1 MSATTT
7 ETDHKVQLR
16 CELHTVLNLHVQE
29 LEASSI
35 FLTQLLLI
43 NNLFGFL
50 RRQMSLN
57 ITKSIT
63 TIY

>member
-1 MSATTT
+1 M
-7 ETDHKVQLR
+7 
-16 CELHTVLNLHVQE
+16 VLNLHVQE
-29 LEASSI
+29 LEGSSI

-43 NNLFGFL
+43 NNLFWFL

-57 ITKSIT
+57 IHTKSIT